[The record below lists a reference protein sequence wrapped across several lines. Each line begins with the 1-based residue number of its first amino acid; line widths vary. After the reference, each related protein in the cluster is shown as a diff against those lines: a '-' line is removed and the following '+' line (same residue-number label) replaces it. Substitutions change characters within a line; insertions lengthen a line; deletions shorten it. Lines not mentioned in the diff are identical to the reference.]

1 MSEEKSTSQW
11 VCGRGTSSIKTGHKL
26 QQCQSEFPNA
36 NDDVLKWCVLNPNIQ
51 YSAYVCRGREK
62 PETHLPLNKQES
74 ENSFER
80 MFSFFTQT
88 E

>member
-1 MSEEKSTSQW
+1 MGVWTRNQQYKNWSQ
-11 VCGRGTSSIKTGHKL
+11 TKDY

-36 NDDVLKWCVLNPNIQ
+36 KDDVLKWCVLNPNIQ

>member
-1 MSEEKSTSQW
+1 MGVWTRNQQYKNWSQ
-11 VCGRGTSSIKTGHKL
+11 TKDY
-26 QQCQSEFPNA
+26 QQCQSEFHNA

-80 MFSFFTQT
+80 MISFFTQT